1 MLWGFIF
8 GFDFFFLLFSL
19 FYPFLSM
26 GELNEVYTVEAFST
40 PREHTTYYSHI
51 FSLLLLVVEAVV
63 DSLAFMTV
71 LYIL

>member
-1 MLWGFIF
+1 
-8 GFDFFFLLFSL
+8 
-19 FYPFLSM
+19 M
-26 GELNEVYTVEAFST
+26 GELNEVYTVEAFSA
-40 PREHTTYYSHI
+40 PGKHTIYYSHI